1 MADDR
6 TTPTEAQLLA
16 KLRRATKPKTAKDLG
31 APAARIKNL
40 PGVVVVG
47 TLNTGKAGRP
57 ALLFMLN
64 EAEQARQGTGNQVT
78 ITNDADDEVEPEGRS

>member
-1 MADDR
+1 MSD
-6 TTPTEAQLLA
+6 TTNQPTEAQLLA

-31 APAARIKNL
+31 ATAARIKNL
-40 PGVVVVG
+40 PGVEVVG
-47 TLNTGKAGRP
+47 TLQTGKVGRP

-78 ITNDADDEVEPEGRS
+78 ITNDADEGVEDEGRR